1 MKPPEIKPVEAPP
14 HPEKKGPEK
23 KGTMA
28 LVEALF
34 DGSDEVVLVI
44 GKKREVRAFAGAR
57 PLHAMTGYT
66 FDELMEDPLSVLRES
81 DEKRVRDAFEL
92 VMRSPGRRSAMSFWM
107 HHRSGRLAQVK
118 ASAVNRFGDEVVDG
132 VVVRFREVEASSSM
146 HPPPPDATT
155 EADPESSREAGLVTR
170 EQFTDAVARAVERK
184 DRKIWSA
191 ARHARAVVRDRRFDY
206 TVILVEIDRFKM
218 LVGGFGHEVAD
229 SVIAQ
234 VADRIGAV
242 LRGRDCHAHLGGGEF
257 GILLDAVGDSAHA
270 SEITDRMQQAF
281 HERFDVG
288 GHALAVSPIF
298 GIATSERR
306 YQTAQDVMRDA
317 AAAAS
322 HAPPRGRGRRR
333 AAFDSQMRVQDQH
346 LMELIVALSEGLDRH
361 QFTVHYQPIVS
372 LRSGGLVGFEALAR
386 WTHPKMGEVPP
397 SEFIPVAE
405 ECGSIRELGNFVMRQ
420 ACEQAAMWNAIYLP
434 PRPLT
439 ISVNVSAH
447 QIADEGFLRDV
458 ELVLR
463 ETGLAPDQLRLELTE
478 SVVLSNLDAT
488 VSAIAR
494 LKLYGVSFSLDD
506 FGTGYSSLNYLHK
519 LPYDAIKIDRSFLS
533 GGGLKNRIVVGAIV
547 NLAHSLDMEVVA
559 EGVETA
565 EQRDA
570 LDRIGCDFAQ
580 GYFFAKP
587 LPAERARE
595 LVEAE
600 SS

>member
-1 MKPPEIKPVEAPP
+1 
-14 HPEKKGPEK
+14 
-23 KGTMA
+23 
-28 LVEALF
+28 
-34 DGSDEVVLVI
+34 
-44 GKKREVRAFAGAR
+44 
-57 PLHAMTGYT
+57 
-66 FDELMEDPLSVLRES
+66 
-81 DEKRVRDAFEL
+81 
-92 VMRSPGRRSAMSFWM
+92 
-107 HHRSGRLAQVK
+107 
-118 ASAVNRFGDEVVDG
+118 
-132 VVVRFREVEASSSM
+132 
-146 HPPPPDATT
+146 
-155 EADPESSREAGLVTR
+155 
-170 EQFTDAVARAVERK
+170 
-184 DRKIWSA
+184 
-191 ARHARAVVRDRRFDY
+191 
-206 TVILVEIDRFKM
+206 
-218 LVGGFGHEVAD
+218 
-229 SVIAQ
+229 
-234 VADRIGAV
+234 
-242 LRGRDCHAHLGGGEF
+242 
-257 GILLDAVGDSAHA
+257 
-270 SEITDRMQQAF
+270 
-281 HERFDVG
+281 
-288 GHALAVSPIF
+288 
-298 GIATSERR
+298 
-306 YQTAQDVMRDA
+306 
-317 AAAAS
+317 
-322 HAPPRGRGRRR
+322 
-333 AAFDSQMRVQDQH
+333 
-346 LMELIVALSEGLDRH
+346 MELIVALSEGLDSH

-386 WTHPKMGEVPP
+386 WNHPKMGEVSP

-420 ACEQAAMWNAIYLP
+420 ACEQAAMWNAIYVP

-463 ETGLAPDQLRLELTE
+463 ETGLAPEQLRLELTE

-587 LPAERARE
+587 MPGDQARE

-600 SS
+600 SG